1 MNTFFNEQLQQHKD
15 IFDSLASRKYDK
27 KAMPEV
33 LSYLKTEYEKTKG
46 NTVYNRPF
54 TDYIAKLHNTPTDLI
69 EHLYTEVYLAQH
81 DYREELDA
89 IATQKML
96 DKGYIP
102 LNSTTSYRGKIELV
116 AIKNTDF
123 FTNNI
128 STIATLK
135 DTPRGLFVVP
145 KGNRTRG
152 YFVANL
158 EQAFY
163 KPITK

>member
-1 MNTFFNEQLQQHKD
+1 MTLFNQQLQKHKD
-15 IFDSLASRKYDK
+15 IFNSLETRKYDK

-69 EHLYTEVYLAQH
+69 KHLETEVYLAQH
-81 DYREELDA
+81 DYRDELDA
-89 IATQKML
+89 IEVQKML
-96 DKGYIP
+96 DAGYLP
-102 LNSTTSYRGKIELV
+102 LDNNVTYRGKIELV
-116 AIKNTDF
+116 AIKNIDW

-128 STIATLK
+128 NKQATLK

-152 YFVANL
+152 WFISSL
-158 EQAFY
+158 EKAFY
-163 KPITK
+163 KPLTK